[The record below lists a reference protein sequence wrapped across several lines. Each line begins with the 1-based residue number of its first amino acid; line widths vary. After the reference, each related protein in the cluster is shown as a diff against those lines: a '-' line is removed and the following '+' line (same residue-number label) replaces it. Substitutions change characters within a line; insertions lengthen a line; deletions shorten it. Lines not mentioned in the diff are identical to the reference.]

1 MQPWGPHTKGLPKIQ
16 PGPEETRTSI
26 FPVMNL
32 SVSNRPTAVEQSTT
46 EWGEV
51 GKSVERLPY
60 DMNMQGL
67 LKAESGAE
75 I

>member
-1 MQPWGPHTKGLPKIQ
+1 
-16 PGPEETRTSI
+16 
-26 FPVMNL
+26 MNL

-46 EWGEV
+46 GWGEV

-60 DMNMQGL
+60 ETNTQGM